1 MNIDDLFNVNYSGI
15 EKEYLNIDEIR
26 QSSSS
31 SKKIKNKI
39 KYRIY
44 SMTLSGKTKSN
55 GVFQQIPLKTKL
67 HGTMLLW
74 HVKDT
79 DIANACLNFSFK
91 KIL

>member
-1 MNIDDLFNVNYSGI
+1 
-15 EKEYLNIDEIR
+15 
-26 QSSSS
+26 
-31 SKKIKNKI
+31 
-39 KYRIY
+39 
-44 SMTLSGKTKSN
+44 MTLSEKTKSN